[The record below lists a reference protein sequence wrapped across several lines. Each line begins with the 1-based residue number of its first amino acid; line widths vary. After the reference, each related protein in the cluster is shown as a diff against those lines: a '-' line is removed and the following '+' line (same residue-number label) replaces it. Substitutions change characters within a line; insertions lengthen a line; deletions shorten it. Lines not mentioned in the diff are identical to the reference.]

1 MNPAEQLK
9 YLATFLD
16 SHLLHHLLSKNANAQ
31 TTDLR
36 NQIKAKQLSADKAAA
51 QQQETAAAAKAHKLV
66 TLL

>member
-1 MNPAEQLK
+1 MNPEAQLK

-16 SHLLHHLLSKNANAQ
+16 SHLLHHLLNKNVNAQ

-36 NQIKAKQLSADKAAA
+36 NQIKAKQLGADKAAA
-51 QQQETAAAAKAHKLV
+51 QQQESAAAAKAQKLV